1 MPQLLLRPRVR
12 GFDTDRVLVSAEREA
27 LVEKIT
33 KWIPIEVIGAYQ
45 VVCGFITEEVSAVL
59 GVSIAFAALT
69 FGWIAFA
76 TKGPT
81 ERIAWR
87 QTVLSTVA
95 FSLWAV
101 GTQPSLVRGVSPDGP
116 PWIGPVALGVG
127 SLALPI
133 LDGILKRLGMTQD

>member
-1 MPQLLLRPRVR
+1 MPQALLRPRAR
-12 GFDTDRVLVSAEREA
+12 GCDHADDRTFVDSDREA

-45 VVCGFITEEVSAVL
+45 VVCGFIADDPKAL
-59 GVSIAFAALT
+59 LPVSIVFSVLT

-87 QTVLSTVA
+87 QTVLSTFA
-95 FSLWAV
+95 FALWVV
-101 GTQPSLVRGVSPDGP
+101 GTQ
-116 PWIGPVALGVG
+116 
-127 SLALPI
+127 
-133 LDGILKRLGMTQD
+133 T